1 MKDLF
6 EFSELLDQYAGLL
19 TDHQREIA
27 CQYVYEDFSLFEIS
41 ERTGIS
47 RQGVRDCLNKAEKT
61 LRHYETVLGLVK
73 KNKTVSAAAD
83 RIAPT
88 IPAISYPPTSARILI
103 SLSDVSFSGS
113 ASGFRAGSS
122 SPRPP
127 WRRRSR
133 SPTLPRARTSNGR
146 TSVARSLWT
155 RWLRRWRC
163 SRSRRSS
170 CAAAPPRAAD
180 QPRTL
185 AMRPTASSTFA
196 RELKAEM
203 RM

>member
-1 MKDLF
+1 MWCKANMLYTFFMKDLF

-83 RIAPT
+83 RIAECAERLPDG
-88 IPAISYPPTSARILI
+88 
-103 SLSDVSFSGS
+103 SLK
-113 ASGFRAGSS
+113 AEITR
-122 SPRPP
+122 
-127 WRRRSR
+127 
-133 SPTLPRARTSNGR
+133 
-146 TSVARSLWT
+146 SVARITEAL
-155 RWLRRWRC
+155 
-163 SRSRRSS
+163 
-170 CAAAPPRAAD
+170 
-180 QPRTL
+180 
-185 AMRPTASSTFA
+185 
-196 RELKAEM
+196 E
-203 RM
+203 

>member
-83 RIAPT
+83 RIAECAERLP
-88 IPAISYPPTSARILI
+88 
-103 SLSDVSFSGS
+103 DGS
-113 ASGFRAGSS
+113 
-122 SPRPP
+122 
-127 WRRRSR
+127 
-133 SPTLPRARTSNGR
+133 
-146 TSVARSLWT
+146 
-155 RWLRRWRC
+155 
-163 SRSRRSS
+163 
-170 CAAAPPRAAD
+170 
-180 QPRTL
+180 
-185 AMRPTASSTFA
+185 
-196 RELKAEM
+196 LKAEIVQSLA
-203 RM
+203 RITEALE